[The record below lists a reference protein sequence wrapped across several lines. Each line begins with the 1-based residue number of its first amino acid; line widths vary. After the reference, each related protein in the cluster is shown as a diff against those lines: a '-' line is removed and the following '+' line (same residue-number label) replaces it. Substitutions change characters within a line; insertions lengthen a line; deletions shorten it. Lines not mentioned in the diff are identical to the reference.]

1 MNNPITLKKE
11 TIYLISAIRKE
22 IGSLFLDD
30 TIINIA
36 LSKELEFL
44 RRNREETEK
53 KNGTRIRK
61 IKTKKN

>member
-11 TIYLISAIRKE
+11 TITLIKEIRKE

-36 LSKELEFL
+36 LSRHLEFL
-44 RRNREETEK
+44 RREKINET
-53 KNGTRIRK
+53 KNKRR
-61 IKTKKN
+61 N